1 MKTGAQQIDS
11 LRDGRVVY
19 LDGQPVPDVTRS
31 DAFAG
36 LVATSASFYDEAAR
50 PEWHETLSFESPSS
64 GRRVS
69 RAWQLPV
76 NHAELVLRRR
86 AMERIAE
93 LSCGMVGRS
102 PDHLASTL
110 AGMVMGAPHM
120 ARFDGRGTAALQDY
134 FRYARDRDLYLT
146 YVIINPQADRSKTA
160 GDQPSRDLVAHIVEQ
175 DAAGLVVQ
183 GAKMLATS
191 SMVAQELFI
200 GNIQPLGKDDGRYA
214 FSAAIPMNT
223 PGLRFLSR
231 RSYEQAAV
239 SRFDQPLASRFDEND
254 AVVYF
259 DQVRIPWERVFLA
272 RDVAAV
278 AAQWHETR
286 AHVMQNHQCLVRLY
300 VKLRFLVGIARKVA
314 QANGIIGF
322 PAVRETLGALAAKA
336 TMIEAMV
343 AGMEACGEHFEGC
356 YVPDRAML
364 CAAQA
369 VAQQTYPQVIDAIRQ
384 LCGGGLIML
393 PSSQADLIEPATL
406 EIVMNSQMSPA
417 MGSLDRVKLFKLAWD
432 AVGSEFGSRH
442 LQYEMFYSGSSMVLN
457 GHNDRWFNWG
467 RAVGM
472 VDAFMAG
479 YATPTP
485 AARAA
490 VGLPAVTDADTD
502 AGSAPSPSP
511 SAAPTAAAPAG
522 PAPQGLSARGR
533 SRGPRR
539 SARSGR
545 GTACT

>member
-1 MKTGAQQIDS
+1 MKTGAQQIES
-11 LRDGRVVY
+11 LRDGRLVY
-19 LDGQPVPDVTRS
+19 IDGKPVPDVTRS
-31 DAFAG
+31 RAFAG
-36 LVATSASFYDEAAR
+36 LVGTSARFYDEAAR
-50 PEWHETLSFESPSS
+50 PEWRETMTFESPTS
-64 GRRVS
+64 GAPVS
-69 RAWQLPV
+69 RAWQLPR

-110 AGMVMGAPHM
+110 AGMVMGAPRM
-120 ARFDGRGTAALQDY
+120 ARYDGRGITALQEY
-134 FRYARDRDLYLT
+134 FQYARDRDLFLT

-160 GDQPSRDLVAHIVEQ
+160 GGQPSADLVAHIVDE
-175 DAAGLVVQ
+175 DAAGITIH

-191 SMVAQELFI
+191 AMAAQELFI
-200 GNIQPLGKDDGRYA
+200 GNIQPLGEDDQRYA

-223 PGLRFLSR
+223 PGLKFLSR

-239 SRFDQPLASRFDEND
+239 SDFDQPLASRFDEND

-272 RDVAAV
+272 RDVRAV

-300 VKLRFLVGIARKVA
+300 VKLRFLVGLARKVA
-314 QANGIIGF
+314 EANGVIGF
-322 PAVRETLGALAAKA
+322 APVRESLGALAAKA

-343 AGMEACGEHFEGC
+343 AGMEASGETFEGC

-369 VAQQTYPQVIDAIRQ
+369 IAQQTYPQVIEAIRQ
-384 LCGGGLIML
+384 LSGGGLIML
-393 PSSQADLIEPATL
+393 PSSQADLMEPATL

-457 GHNDRWFNWG
+457 GHNYRFFDWA

-472 VDAFMAG
+472 VEGFMASYG
-479 YATPTP
+479 TP
-485 AARAA
+485 AGEA
-490 VGLPAVTDADTD
+490 TDC
-502 AGSAPSPSP
+502 P
-511 SAAPTAAAPAG
+511 APA
-522 PAPQGLSARGR
+522 PAFGGKAPASA
-533 SRGPRR
+533 
-539 SARSGR
+539 
-545 GTACT
+545 